1 MVGQITEIPAMSDE
15 TRPARSYESRLFP
28 ALFVIVLGV
37 LLLLRNLGLGF
48 DFFEFHNWWAWL
60 ILVAAI
66 VPLTRA
72 IELYRANGRVDGLV
86 AHHLFVAGAI
96 IVVAVLFLLDLDW
109 SRWWPLFVILGGLSM
124 LARGD
129 RARAVK

>member
-1 MVGQITEIPAMSDE
+1 MSDE
-15 TRPARSYESRLFP
+15 SKSTRSYEYRLFP
-28 ALFVIVLGV
+28 ALFVIALGV
-37 LLLLRNLGLGF
+37 LFLLRNLGYAF

-60 ILVAAI
+60 ILVAA
-66 VPLTRA
+66 VAPLTRA
-72 IELYRANGRVDGLV
+72 VELYRVSGHVDGMV

-109 SRWWPLFVILGGLSM
+109 GRWWPLFVILGGLSM

-129 RARAVK
+129 RARPAS

>member
-1 MVGQITEIPAMSDE
+1 MSDE
-15 TRPARSYESRLFP
+15 TKPAHHYEYRLFP
-28 ALFVIVLGV
+28 ALFVIALGV
-37 LLLLRNLGLGF
+37 LLLLRNLGIGF

-66 VPLTRA
+66 APLTRA
-72 IELYRANGRVDGLV
+72 YELYRAGGKLDGMV

-96 IVVAVLFLLDLDW
+96 IVVAVLFLMDLDW
-109 SRWWPLFVILGGLSM
+109 ARWWPLFVILGGLSM

-129 RARAVK
+129 RPRSLRR

>member
-1 MVGQITEIPAMSDE
+1 MSDD
-15 TRPARSYESRLFP
+15 TKPARSYDYRLFP
-28 ALFVIVLGV
+28 ALFVIAIGV
-37 LLLLRNLGLGF
+37 LFLLRNLGYGF

-60 ILVAAI
+60 ILAAALA
-66 VPLTRA
+66 PLTRA
-72 IELYRANGRVDGLV
+72 YESYRASGKFDGMV

-109 SRWWPLFVILGGLSM
+109 GRWWPLFVILGGLGM

-129 RARAVK
+129 RPRSLQK